1 MKTQVNRL
9 ESVTP
14 AEGMVLEIHYTGGQ
28 TVRVDFSD
36 LPERYA
42 VFADL
47 RNPDCFNAAAITD
60 WGHTLEWPNGE
71 GLDADRIMEMALTQA
86 GRQDTLEFRRW
97 QERNHL
103 SLNAAAD
110 AIGLTR
116 RTVSQYRTGA
126 RPVPRT
132 VALACKGWEAEQ
144 KPGGAVTKFAG

>member
-14 AEGMVLEIHYTGGQ
+14 QGGMVLEIRYTGGQ
-28 TVRVDFSD
+28 IVRVDFSE
-36 LPERYA
+36 LPERFA

-47 RNPDCFNAAAITD
+47 KNPDFFRAAAVAD

-71 GLDADRIMEMALTQA
+71 GLDADRVMEMALEQA
-86 GRQDTLEFRRW
+86 GRVDTLAFRRW

-132 VALACKGWEAEQ
+132 VTLACKGWEVERDHA
-144 KPGGAVTKFAG
+144 PA